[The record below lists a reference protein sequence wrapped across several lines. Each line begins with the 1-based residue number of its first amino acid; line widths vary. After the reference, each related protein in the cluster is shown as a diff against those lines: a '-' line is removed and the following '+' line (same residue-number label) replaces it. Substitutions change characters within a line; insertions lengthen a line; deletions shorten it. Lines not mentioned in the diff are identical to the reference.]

1 MNVFTIVI
9 SALVLMSPITNQV
22 KLENMN
28 LDYRNGAGQATV
40 AKAQFN
46 LEGVQW
52 SFSDTTLDVTDRDGT
67 LVIQNPENDFF
78 YELNFPLLQDVTV
91 AELTNLW
98 GSFSQGHLSLRLA
111 RAAVEK
117 NGEMSRLQNA
127 AINCNAPARM
137 VDSIE
142 ACIYSGSLNV
152 SSFANNSLDISD
164 AKLTIQRGKTQFEV
178 RIGGVGRITGSG
190 TTTHDI
196 DQATVSIK
204 VDRVRLGILDITG
217 RVFKML
223 EDVDSDSITV
233 SRPYIHIKY
242 AKE

>member
-28 LDYRNGAGQATV
+28 LNYRNGAGQATV

-46 LEGVQW
+46 LEGLEW
-52 SFSDTTLDVTDRDGT
+52 SFKDTTLDVTDRNGT
-67 LVIQNPENDFF
+67 LVIQSPENDFF
-78 YELNFPLLQDVTV
+78 YELNFPLLQDIEV
-91 AELTNLW
+91 AELSNLW
-98 GSFSQGHLSLRLA
+98 GSFSQGNLNLRLSSA
-111 RAAVEK
+111 VVEK
-117 NGEMSRLQNA
+117 DNETNQLRNA

-142 ACIYSGSLNV
+142 ACIYSGELNV
-152 SSFANNSLDISD
+152 SSFSNNSTSISD
-164 AKLTIQRGKTQFEV
+164 AKLTIQRGRTQFEV

-223 EDVDSDSITV
+223 EDVDSDTITV